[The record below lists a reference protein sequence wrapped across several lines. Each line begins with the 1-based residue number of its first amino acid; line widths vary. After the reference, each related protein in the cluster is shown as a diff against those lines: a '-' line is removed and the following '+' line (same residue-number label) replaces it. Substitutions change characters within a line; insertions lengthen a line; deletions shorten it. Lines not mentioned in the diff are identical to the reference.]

1 MESIQIKSSD
11 KSINKE
17 VVISRAGLKRLK
29 SIKNRVIPIEVMKEI
44 LGNNQ
49 ELPDTSGLLELKKKE
64 QECCVLM

>member
-44 LGNNQ
+44 IGNQ
-49 ELPDTSGLLELKKKE
+49 EELKELKKKE

>member
-44 LGNNQ
+44 LGNQ

>member
-44 LGNNQ
+44 LGNQ
-49 ELPDTSGLLELKKKE
+49 EELKELKKKE
-64 QECCVLM
+64 QECCILM

>member
-44 LGNNQ
+44 LGNKQ
-49 ELPDTSGLLELKKKE
+49 EELLELKKKE

>member
-44 LGNNQ
+44 LGNQ
-49 ELPDTSGLLELKKKE
+49 EELKELKKKE